1 VIRSGCLKIQTLKVS
16 PVRSAEK
23 VSDSKCSCPK
33 KPALETFRFLVYA
46 TINPEVC
53 MNHVVLENLFP
64 SGQRL
69 QLVQG
74 DLTEESVDAIVNAAN
89 SALAHGGGVAGAI
102 ARKGGPQIQDESDRW
117 VLEHGPVRH
126 AEPAYTRAGRLPC
139 RYVIHAVGPVW
150 GEGDEDAKLSAAVGG
165 SLALADKLALGSLSL
180 PAISTGIF
188 GFPKERA
195 ARLILSAIYNYLG
208 QNPASG
214 LTQIRLVVIDQ
225 PTLSAFQNAWKDKGL
240 GIAN

>member
-1 VIRSGCLKIQTLKVS
+1 MNRVI
-16 PVRSAEK
+16 
-23 VSDSKCSCPK
+23 
-33 KPALETFRFLVYA
+33 LESLA
-46 TINPEVC
+46 
-53 MNHVVLENLFP
+53 P

-74 DLTEESVDAIVNAAN
+74 DLTEEGVDAIVNAAN

-102 ARKGGPQIQDESDRW
+102 ARKGGSQIQEESVRW
-117 VLEHGPVRH
+117 VQEHGPVRH

-150 GEGDEDAKLSAAVGG
+150 GEGDEDAKLSAAVSG
-165 SLALADKLALGSLSL
+165 SLALADQLRLASLAL

-195 ARLILSAIYNYLG
+195 ARLILAAIQDYLR

-214 LTQIRLVVIDQ
+214 LKQIRLVLYDQ
-225 PTLSAFQNAWKDKGL
+225 PTLEAFQNAWKDIGL
-240 GIAN
+240 GIAS

>member
-1 VIRSGCLKIQTLKVS
+1 MNRVI
-16 PVRSAEK
+16 
-23 VSDSKCSCPK
+23 
-33 KPALETFRFLVYA
+33 LESLA
-46 TINPEVC
+46 
-53 MNHVVLENLFP
+53 P

-74 DLTEESVDAIVNAAN
+74 DLTEEGVDAIVNAAN

-102 ARKGGPQIQDESDRW
+102 ARKGGSQIQEESVRW
-117 VLEHGPVRH
+117 VQEHGPVRH

-150 GEGDEDAKLSAAVGG
+150 GEGDEDAKLSAAVSG
-165 SLALADKLALGSLSL
+165 SLALADQLRLASLAL

-188 GFPKERA
+188 GFPKARA
-195 ARLILSAIYNYLG
+195 ARLILAAIQDYLR

-214 LTQIRLVVIDQ
+214 LKQIRLVLYDQ
-225 PTLSAFQNAWKDKGL
+225 PTLEAFQNAWKDIGL
-240 GIAN
+240 GIAS